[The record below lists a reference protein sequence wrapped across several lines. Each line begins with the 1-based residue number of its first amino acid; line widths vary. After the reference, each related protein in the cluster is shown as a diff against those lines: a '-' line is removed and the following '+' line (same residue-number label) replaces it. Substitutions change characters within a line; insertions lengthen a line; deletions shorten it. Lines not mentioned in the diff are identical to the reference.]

1 MSNQL
6 NHNVGKSSPG
16 EVRGNSG
23 AGAQDAH
30 RLSVPVS
37 ASIPQTCCEI
47 SGIITRLQYQQF
59 HRSIRGSTSSLAPFS
74 LKPFVSSCSL
84 LGGVEPISYRH
95 LHIRPW
101 GVRVLCVE
109 TELASTHHRRLN
121 GAALDASRTTS
132 VDRDCSITRANVF
145 PSSSSSIADNC
156 PALSSWLIVKMSYG
170 M

>member
-1 MSNQL
+1 MTGSITA
-6 NHNVGKSSPG
+6 KPRPRK
-16 EVRGNSG
+16 VRGNSG

-30 RLSVPVS
+30 RRSIPVS
-37 ASIPQTCCEI
+37 ASRSHTCCEI
-47 SGIITRLQYQQF
+47 SGIITRLQCQQF
-59 HRSIRGSTSSLAPFS
+59 HRQIRGSTTNLAPFS

-84 LGGVEPISYRH
+84 LDGVEPISYRH

-101 GVRVLCVE
+101 DVRVLCVE
-109 TELASTHHRRLN
+109 AELASTHHRRLN